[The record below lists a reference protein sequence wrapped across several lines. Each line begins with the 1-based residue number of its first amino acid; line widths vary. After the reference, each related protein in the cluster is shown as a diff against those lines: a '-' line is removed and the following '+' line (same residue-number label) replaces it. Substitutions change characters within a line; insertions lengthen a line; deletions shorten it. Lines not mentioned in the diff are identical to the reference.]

1 MGHLGAPPLTD
12 GLDES
17 NPIAKAFGGVYNNL
31 WSGPAAVIV
40 FFVISG
46 FCIHYPYASSLRIS
60 SIGAYAVRR
69 YLRIG
74 IPLAVAI
81 GVSAMMSVN
90 LSIFNDSI
98 LWSLVAE
105 LIYYT
110 LYPALLIVRRRTL
123 TWSPMIFGAFAL
135 GLVLAS
141 TNPTAGNYP
150 SFGNALNWILG
161 LPCWLS
167 GCWLAD
173 AVVKNKIPE
182 SMSYRSI
189 WIWRGLILVLAMVC
203 SILRFHTPLGY
214 PWTLNLFGFV
224 VVFWLA
230 REITWFMASPTK
242 RWLEWAGAWSYSV
255 YLFHVLA
262 MPIYMRYDKPNF
274 GVFFNWLFMMT
285 FVMISSY
292 LFYLLIEYPGHLAA
306 RHAGKILEGDQ
317 GKSDN
322 I

>member
-1 MGHLGAPPLTD
+1 
-12 GLDES
+12 
-17 NPIAKAFGGVYNNL
+17 
-31 WSGPAAVIV
+31 
-40 FFVISG
+40 
-46 FCIHYPYASSLRIS
+46 
-60 SIGAYAVRR
+60 
-69 YLRIG
+69 
-74 IPLAVAI
+74 
-81 GVSAMMSVN
+81 
-90 LSIFNDSI
+90 
-98 LWSLVAE
+98 
-105 LIYYT
+105 
-110 LYPALLIVRRRTL
+110 
-123 TWSPMIFGAFAL
+123 
-135 GLVLAS
+135 
-141 TNPTAGNYP
+141 
-150 SFGNALNWILG
+150 
-161 LPCWLS
+161 
-167 GCWLAD
+167 
-173 AVVKNKIPE
+173 
-182 SMSYRSI
+182 
-189 WIWRGLILVLAMVC
+189 MVC